1 MIQERLD
8 VCLRYCDSVQ
18 FSHPNIGIFES
29 GEKSTK
35 SSGVSLEMRKIFSA
49 AKNPEDSSGQRF
61 PRTQCERS
69 VSINLARREWKKFET
84 ITREK
89 EEGGDIP
96 LDLAIWISI
105 NEEQPSTGT
114 EGRETGSY
122 RRKEKYGAE
131 KKIDGVWGRDC
142 ENLGSNPDRF
152 RFAFVSF
159 RSQNSNFSNLSD
171 TINRLRISL
180 YWRDRRSTVENRRN
194 LGRWRS
200 DTSFGII
207 NCSMEGF

>member
-96 LDLAIWISI
+96 AWSRNMNLDKWRAAFHWNGRKGNRILQEKRKIRGGEKDRWRLRRRLWKSWFQSRSLSI
-105 NEEQPSTGT
+105 
-114 EGRETGSY
+114 
-122 RRKEKYGAE
+122 
-131 KKIDGVWGRDC
+131 
-142 ENLGSNPDRF
+142 RF
-152 RFAFVSF
+152 RFVSIAKF
-159 RSQNSNFSNLSD
+159 
-171 TINRLRISL
+171 
-180 YWRDRRSTVENRRN
+180 
-194 LGRWRS
+194 
-200 DTSFGII
+200 
-207 NCSMEGF
+207 